1 MMPRSSDQLL
11 LPVNPWFMWTTLVGA
26 LLFRERLSRLNL
38 LGVLLALGAIVAL
51 MPR

>member
-1 MMPRSSDQLL
+1 MNMGVIVLG
-11 LPVNPWFMWTTLVGA
+11 TLVGA